1 MSVSVWTRSSDGY
14 TEVCVYRDIRP
25 AEAMSLC
32 VCVQGHET
40 GEDVHISLCVYRGIR
55 LRQPCWF
62 ESVQGHQTGEDDHV
76 SLCVYKVMCVCV
88 QGHHTGEDDQ
98 VSFSVQGHQM
108 WR

>member
-88 QGHHTGEDDQ
+88 CTG
-98 VSFSVQGHQM
+98 SSH
-108 WR
+108 R